1 MADKLNGQ
9 NLIIEILI
17 GAEEFAG
24 KHTSKKNI

>member
-9 NLIIEILI
+9 NLIVEILI
-17 GAEEFAG
+17 SAEEFAG